1 MEFKDPFFKKKM
13 LLGNADW
20 SPVVHG
26 RDAEHCV
33 PLGKCKLK
41 LHCIPAKRSQTNA
54 KHWQDMA
61 QQVSFFMT
69 GRNENSPTV
78 EGSLAGLFFCCC
90 YFCCFVLFCFICFLF
105 VFLRSQTWACHT
117 TQFVSTQAS
126 LTPCL

>member
-54 KHWQDMA
+54 QHWQDMA
-61 QQVSFFMT
+61 QQVPFFMT

-78 EGSLAGLFFCCC
+78 EGSLAGLFF
-90 YFCCFVLFCFICFLF
+90 FFFVVVVIF
-105 VFLRSQTWACHT
+105 VVSFY
-117 TQFVSTQAS
+117 FVSFVSYLSSYEAKHGLAIQPN
-126 LTPCL
+126 LCPHKPP